1 MIKAARSCSD
11 EISRLQRHERELSL
25 AAGLADAQAESRW
38 RRRLSSANRAIVR
51 RHRGQL
57 VHCILENGYA
67 LAMTAG

>member
-51 RHRGQL
+51 RHR
-57 VHCILENGYA
+57 VN
-67 LAMTAG
+67 